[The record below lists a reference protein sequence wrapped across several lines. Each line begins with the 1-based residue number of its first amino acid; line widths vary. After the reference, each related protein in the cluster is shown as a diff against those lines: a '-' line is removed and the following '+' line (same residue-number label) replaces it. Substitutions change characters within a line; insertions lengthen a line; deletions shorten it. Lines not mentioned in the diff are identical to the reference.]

1 MAGNVKEDSPK
12 MAFAAV
18 KKVINDDCLES
29 LNTKNLGELCNS
41 LKLKASGT
49 KSELL
54 QRLLPFKDDPAL
66 LNNRM
71 KNISV
76 KYSFTTALLRQ
87 EIPPTNSWMEMQY
100 FSLSQDFKRRYQDVS
115 V

>member
-1 MAGNVKEDSPK
+1 MVGNVKEDSPK

-18 KKVINDDCLES
+18 KKVLNDDCLES

-49 KSELL
+49 KSESL

-66 LNNRM
+66 LDNRV
-71 KNISV
+71 KNISA
-76 KYSFTTALLRQ
+76 KYSFTTA
-87 EIPPTNSWMEMQY
+87 ETGDSTTNSWMEMQY
-100 FSLSQDFKRRYQDVS
+100 FPLSQDFKRRYQDIS

>member
-1 MAGNVKEDSPK
+1 MKENSPK
-12 MAFAAV
+12 MAFVAV
-18 KKVINDDCLES
+18 KKGINDDCLES
-29 LNTKNLGELCNS
+29 LNAKNLGEICNS
-41 LKLKASGT
+41 LKLKASET

-66 LNNRM
+66 LDNRV

-87 EIPPTNSWMEMQY
+87 EISPPTAGWKCNT
-100 FSLSQDFKRRYQDVS
+100 SLFPKISKDVMKTYQS
-115 V
+115 NK

>member
-1 MAGNVKEDSPK
+1 MKEDSPK

-29 LNTKNLGELCNS
+29 LNTKNLGEICNC

-54 QRLLPFKDDPAL
+54 QRLLRFKDDPAL

-76 KYSFTTALLRQ
+76 KYSFTTALLTGD
-87 EIPPTNSWMEMQY
+87 PTTNSWMEMQY